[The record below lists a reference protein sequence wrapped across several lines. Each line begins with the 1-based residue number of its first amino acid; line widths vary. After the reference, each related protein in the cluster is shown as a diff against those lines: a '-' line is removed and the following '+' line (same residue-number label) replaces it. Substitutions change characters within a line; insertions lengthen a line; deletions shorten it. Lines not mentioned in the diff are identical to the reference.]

1 MNNSQEAQ
9 MLIKFRSE
17 GKKLVH
23 LCPDW
28 DFMAIHADTDEIAAC
43 CCDFELED
51 DQILRDE
58 LVVKIEE
65 KRRAQGETPMLMVAA
80 ESTSQDF
87 STLGAPAHSGTD
99 LGNRVAMMCM
109 IVSNPS
115 FRKDGWQKQVNDLLR
130 EMRDRILA
138 TKLAF
143 TEDQLRTAVAQA
155 READIDL
162 ATAIWSNL
170 LMDCEQVK

>member
-1 MNNSQEAQ
+1 MNHAQ
-9 MLIKFRSE
+9 TVDHEKEMMNQFRREGRKLI
-17 GKKLVH
+17 H

-28 DFMAIHADTDEIAAC
+28 DFMAIHADADEIAAC

-58 LVVKIEE
+58 MAVKIEE
-65 KRRAQGETPMLMVAA
+65 KRRAQGEIAPQ
-80 ESTSQDF
+80 SPSQDF

-99 LGNRVAMMCM
+99 LSNRVAMMCM

-130 EMRDRILA
+130 EMLDRIEGSGQ
-138 TKLAF
+138 K
-143 TEDQLRTAVAQA
+143 
-155 READIDL
+155 
-162 ATAIWSNL
+162 
-170 LMDCEQVK
+170 